1 MESRIQEKEFKI
13 MTLKNQIKHMPFGGL
28 STNSGLMTPM
38 TPLGSGYNPSK
49 NYSQNELFHLIN
61 TMV

>member
-1 MESRIQEKEFKI
+1 MESKIQEKEFKI

-49 NYSQNELFHLIN
+49 NYS
-61 TMV
+61 